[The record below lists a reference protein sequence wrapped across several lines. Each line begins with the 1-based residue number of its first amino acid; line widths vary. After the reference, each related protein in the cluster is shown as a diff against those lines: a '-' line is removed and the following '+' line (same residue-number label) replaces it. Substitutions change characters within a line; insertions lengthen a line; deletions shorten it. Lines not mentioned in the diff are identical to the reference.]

1 MSVGLKLITVIQML
15 IVPTQVDRS
24 FVHVTMAILATELFV
39 KVRNHFLFIFKC
51 TALYFFIVL
60 PKIPM
65 KLFPY

>member
-1 MSVGLKLITVIQML
+1 ML
-15 IVPTQVDRS
+15 IVPTQADRS
-24 FVHVTMAILATELFV
+24 TAHVTMVILAMELFV
-39 KVRNHFLFIFKC
+39 KVRKNFLFIFKC